1 MAARDRLGTMPRYL
15 LRSPAA
21 LALAATTLVLSGC
34 SGPSVAML
42 PAESAGAPECADVT
56 VRLPDSVA
64 GLDRRETNAQATG
77 AWGSPASV
85 LLRCGVPTPGPT
97 SDRCISLNGI
107 DWIEDASET
116 PTYRYTS
123 YGRTPAVEVVIDS
136 STGIS
141 GTTALID
148 MQDAINMLPITGEC
162 VGPDDVL
169 ETP

>member
-1 MAARDRLGTMPRYL
+1 MSRFAPRSL
-15 LRSPAA
+15 VA
-21 LALAATTLVLSGC
+21 LSIAATALLLSGC
-34 SGPSVAML
+34 SGPSVAMQ

-64 GLDRRETNAQATG
+64 GLDRRDTNAQATG
-77 AWGSPASV
+77 AWGNPASV

-107 DWIEDASET
+107 DWIEDASEA
-116 PTYRYTS
+116 PTYRYTT
-123 YGRTPAVEVVIDS
+123 YGRTPAVEVAIDS
-136 STGIS
+136 SVGIS

-148 MQDAINMLPITGEC
+148 LQDAVDTLPLTGEC
-162 VGPDDVL
+162 VGPDDLL